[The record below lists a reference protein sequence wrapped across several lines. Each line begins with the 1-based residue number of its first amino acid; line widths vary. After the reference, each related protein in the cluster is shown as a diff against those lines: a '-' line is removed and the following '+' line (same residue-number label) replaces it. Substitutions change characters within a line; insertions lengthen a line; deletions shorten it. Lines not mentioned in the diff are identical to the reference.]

1 MAESGRIRVG
11 IGGWTYEPWR
21 ETFYP
26 PDLPKKSELHFAS
39 RRVTAIEINGT
50 FYRLQ
55 TPETFAKWRAETP
68 DDFVFSIKAPRHI
81 VSRRNL
87 AEGAE
92 SIVRF
97 VDSGL
102 AELGP
107 KLGPI
112 LWQLPPTKTFA
123 SDELDAFLRILPSQ
137 AGEYRLRHAVEVRHE
152 SFRCP
157 EYLAIARTFGVA
169 TVFAHDDKYPQ
180 IADLTG
186 DFVYARLRQAVAS
199 EPTGYAPSALSAWAA
214 RASTWASAQEPHDLP
229 RIEAPSSPRARDVFL
244 FFINGAKERAPSA
257 AQRLI
262 ALLDGSA

>member
-1 MAESGRIRVG
+1 MVASHRIRVG

-26 PDLPKKSELHFAS
+26 PELPKKSELHFAS
-39 RRVTAIEINGT
+39 RQVTAIEINGT

-55 TPETFAKWRAETP
+55 TPETFAKWRDETP

-81 VSRRNL
+81 VSRRDL

-92 SIVRF
+92 SIQRF

-102 AELGP
+102 AELGA

-123 SDELDAFLRILPSQ
+123 ATEVEAFLRILPSR
-137 AGEYRLRHAVEVRHE
+137 AGDSRLRHAVEVRHE

-157 EYLAIARTFGVA
+157 EYLAIARELGVT
-169 TVFAHDDKYPQ
+169 TVFAHDDRYPQ

-186 DFVYARLRQAVAS
+186 DFVYARLRQSVAS
-199 EPTGYAPSALSAWAA
+199 EPTGYAPNTLSAWAA
-214 RASTWASAQEPHDLP
+214 RASAWASGHEPGDLP
-229 RIEAPSSPRARDVFL
+229 RIERSSNPRARDVFI
-244 FFINGAKERAPSA
+244 FFINGAKERAPA
-257 AQRLI
+257 AARHLI
-262 ALLDGSA
+262 TLLDRSV